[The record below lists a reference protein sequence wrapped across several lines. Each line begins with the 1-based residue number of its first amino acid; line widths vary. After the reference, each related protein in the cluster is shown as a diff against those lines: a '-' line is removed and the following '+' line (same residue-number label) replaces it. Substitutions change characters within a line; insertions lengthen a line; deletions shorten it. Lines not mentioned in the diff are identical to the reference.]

1 MRLESSIFQN
11 IWNFFIEV
19 FFYFW
24 SSKIFLLNFRKNM
37 WLEIYISGNIR
48 NFLILKLESFI
59 SWSIRNFSGLNFV
72 FIFLSSPLKVHQ
84 EALQYTTLITGKI
97 ESCWIFV
104 KFGIENAANLMQV
117 RYFYFEIKSNYFLKK
132 TKKTTLANV
141 FDKNYGGSSF
151 TSLRII
157 SQIKKVH

>member
-11 IWNFFIEV
+11 MWNFFIVV

-24 SSKIFLLNFRKNM
+24 SSKISLLIFKKNM

-48 NFLILKLESFI
+48 NFLILELESFI
-59 SWSIRNFSGLNFV
+59 SWNIRNFSGLNFV
-72 FIFLSSPLKVHQ
+72 FIFLSSALKVHQ
-84 EALQYTTLITGKI
+84 EALQCTTLITGKI

-117 RYFYFEIKSNYFLKK
+117 RYFYFEIMLNYFLKK
-132 TKKTTLANV
+132 IKKTTLANV

-157 SQIKKVH
+157 SQIKRVH